1 MRQPETGEPVLTF
14 SHGSHNTPTRELC
27 YTIPVSAS
35 MCVSLPRSF
44 RRPPLKPMA
53 DQFDHLRK
61 AAQLLA
67 GDCDLRQA
75 VPIACGEFWAAMFD
89 PDEWP
94 TELLDKANLIVEQIL
109 RHGPI
114 RETLPRLDAAA
125 IRKIAEDIKQLA
137 AEVEKTRNKL
147 PPSA

>member
-1 MRQPETGEPVLTF
+1 
-14 SHGSHNTPTRELC
+14 
-27 YTIPVSAS
+27 
-35 MCVSLPRSF
+35 
-44 RRPPLKPMA
+44 MA

-61 AAQLLA
+61 AARILA
-67 GDCDLRQA
+67 GGGDLRQA
-75 VPIACGEFWAAMFD
+75 VSVACGEFWAAMFD

-114 RETLPRLDAAA
+114 RETLPRLDDAA
-125 IRKIAEDIKQLA
+125 IRKIADDITQLA
-137 AEVEKTRNKL
+137 AEVEKTRDEL